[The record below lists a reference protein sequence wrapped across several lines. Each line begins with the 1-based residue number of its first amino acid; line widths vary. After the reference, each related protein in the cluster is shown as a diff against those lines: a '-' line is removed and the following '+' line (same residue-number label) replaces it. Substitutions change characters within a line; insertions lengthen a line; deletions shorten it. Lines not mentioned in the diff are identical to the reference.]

1 MYKSCKN
8 ILIALLFGN
17 YLSIKKDWMNIIF
30 FYIVTLI
37 TFMQKIDYQGFFL
50 YKINE
55 IYLRLQNI
63 R

>member
-17 YLSIKKDWMNIIF
+17 YLSIKKDRMNIIF

-37 TFMQKIDYQGFFL
+37 TFMQKIDYQGFF
-50 YKINE
+50 YIK
-55 IYLRLQNI
+55 
-63 R
+63 

>member
-1 MYKSCKN
+1 
-8 ILIALLFGN
+8 
-17 YLSIKKDWMNIIF
+17 MNIIF
-30 FYIVTLI
+30 FYIVISLI
-37 TFMQKIDYQGFFL
+37 TFMQKIDYQGIFL

>member
-1 MYKSCKN
+1 MYKSCKEYFN
-8 ILIALLFGN
+8 CIVIRKLFKH
-17 YLSIKKDWMNIIF
+17 KKRPDEHYF
-30 FYIVTLI
+30 FLYSHSLI
-37 TFMQKIDYQGFFL
+37 TFMQKIDYQIFL